1 MLRPSHPIRLAF
13 VAGSLLAIPACS
25 DTPTTFGE
33 VQAHTSRERNVDWK
47 ADDKTRLL
55 LREMGPASQG
65 QAPQAAA
72 PTFQAKVPDGW
83 ETLPPRQ
90 FRDAS
95 WRVTGTDAECAL
107 LASVRGGLRGNVDR
121 WSDQFGATHL
131 TAEQLGAA
139 PTMELLGKPA
149 KLIEIE
155 GTFGGKPDQM
165 LLGLITDTD
174 PQATLKFT
182 GSKAV
187 VQQNRDKFLALA
199 KSIAEGKAAAQPQPA
214 AGGQGGSDVPTGYT
228 GDLPAG
234 WTQLPSEPQRFRDAV
249 FGVPGG
255 DGDVSFTASVGGGM
269 RGNIDRWTGQFG
281 LPALTEEQLAQAPQH
296 PLAGKTAKLV
306 ELQGAF
312 RGREGQAMLALI
324 TDGNQGSTF
333 KFTGPAAV
341 VMAEKAN
348 FLALAASLRKGQGKV
363 SAPGAA
369 PAQTPQMPAGHGATP
384 PPAAPT
390 SSAFAA
396 TIPAGWVK
404 KPSNKEMHH
413 TFGKSGEVYISA
425 LGGDLRQILDVW
437 RSEMKMEPF
446 TDAEFTALPKLPL
459 LGQEGV
465 LMDIAG
471 DYEGMVGNKIPGA
484 RMLVGACK
492 DGNAIV
498 FVKLFG
504 AADDVTA
511 QKDAFAAFCSSL
523 RRNP

>member
-1 MLRPSHPIRLAF
+1 MSRPSHPIRLALA
-13 VAGSLLAIPACS
+13 AGPLLALAACS

-33 VQAHTSRERNVDWK
+33 VQAHTARERNVDWK
-47 ADDKTRLL
+47 ADDKTRLM

-65 QAPQAAA
+65 QAPQAAG
-72 PTFQAKVPDGW
+72 PSFQAQLPAGW
-83 ETLPPRQ
+83 ESQKPRQ
-90 FRDAS
+90 FQDLA

-107 LASVRGGLRGNVDR
+107 LASVGGGLRSNVDR
-121 WSDQFGATHL
+121 WSDQFGAPHL

-139 PTMELLGKPA
+139 PTVELLGKQA

-155 GTFGGKPDQM
+155 GTFAGKADFM
-165 LLGLITDTD
+165 LLGLITDSN
-174 PQATLKFT
+174 PQATLKLT
-182 GSKAV
+182 GPKLV
-187 VQQNRDKFLALA
+187 VQQNRDRFLALA
-199 KSIAEGKAAAQPQPA
+199 KSIAEGKASAPAQPQAPA
-214 AGGQGGSDVPTGYT
+214 AASGNDAPTGFT
-228 GDLPAG
+228 GDLPTG

-255 DGDVSFTASVGGGM
+255 DGDVSYTASVGGGL

-281 LPALTEEQLAQAPQH
+281 LPALTEEQLANAPQH
-296 PLAGKTAKLV
+296 PLAGKQAKLV
-306 ELQGAF
+306 ELQGTF

-324 TDGNQGSTF
+324 TDGSQGSTF
-333 KFTGPAAV
+333 KFTGPKEL
-341 VMAEKAN
+341 VMAEKGN

-369 PAQTPQMPAGHGATP
+369 PAQNPQMPADHGATP
-384 PPAAPT
+384 APA

-396 TIPAGWVK
+396 TIPAGWAK
-404 KPSNKEMHH
+404 KASNKEMHH

-437 RSEMKMEPF
+437 RVEMQLEPL
-446 TDAEFTALPKLPL
+446 TDAEWSALPKLPL

-471 DYEGMVGNKIPGA
+471 DYKGMVGNPIQGA

-492 DGNAIV
+492 DGKATV

-504 AADDVTA
+504 AADDVAA

-523 RRNP
+523 RRNS